1 LVEFV
6 GAFLLD
12 KSGVSSET
20 SLNLSDVSSSSE
32 DQFRSKNSSLKDL
45 LVLWCSL
52 SDLLLVDSD
61 SSDVQ
66 SSNSSDDP
74 SSSNSDSSLSDDSS
88 SGNSSSDDSDLLGSV
103 DSSADKDSSLEDE
116 SSSDDLWFLGLL
128 DDSLVSSGSPDQ
140 SSDVSLSSLD
150 DSDSENSLEELGL
163 VLGALGSLDLS
174 SDDSDLS
181 SVLGDKS
188 SSNDSSDSLSS
199 SNLLTLED
207 SLASSDLSATL
218 LLSEFEE
225 LLVGLL
231 DEWCSKV
238 SLNSG
243 EDSKLIENELLK
255 SLEWR
260 ELLGTLQSLDLLVD
274 LSNDSGSVNL
284 NLNLSV
290 LNLSSELGLLGCLFN
305 VFLGSLKSRELL
317 GKDVLEVVAF
327 LSVSSSWLLLDGILF
342 SNDSAAPV
350 SSDNGDLLGVSG
362 DLLLKDGGWGSLEL
376 LFQDDESS
384 IDSSDVFG
392 TSSDQSVLDDLS
404 SDDSSSSSSGLWR
417 GDDSS
422 VLEDL
427 SSDSSSDGSSSSVPS
442 SSDNSSSNELSSVLL
457 SLSLSDSLDQ
467 FDQLSSLILD
477 AVLDLFLE
485 GLDLLID
492 LLDSLL
498 LDDSLLGD
506 DSLLDDL
513 LDLSSLSVV
522 DWSGS
527 EFLDED
533 ESLLVSDDL
542 SSNDDDS
549 LGDNLGSSDD
559 SSVFSDSS
567 DDLLLIFLS
576 TLDDLCLNDLLSD
589 DLSLWLWNLSNQDFP
604 FDDLL
609 SNSSND
615 CWSSLSGLDD
625 WLLGLLLD
633 SLNDSD
639 DLWLGDSLL
648 DPDNFSS
655 DDVDSSDDDLSSLWL
670 FLDDL
675 SVSDDLLGV
684 LSDDLLDEFLTTLVD
699 LVLQDLLS
707 DDLSLRLWN
716 LLELLS
722 ELSDSLGDSLDNSSL
737 DDFRGS
743 NSSDWL
749 LWNDL
754 LASSDDNSS
763 DDLSSD
769 SSHGRLSDDFSN
781 VDDSS
786 SNDGD
791 SSNDDLSL
799 GWVLLDLLLQS
810 IDLLFV
816 LLDDLFD
823 VFLTLLDDLLL
834 DDLLNDL
841 WSLVLWS
848 LLELLSELSDLLD
861 DLLDDLLLNLLL
873 WCWSLLDD
881 DLSAHLGSSSES
893 RVRVPDLSSSSE
905 LSLESWSLVLLGS
918 SVVLLFELGDVFVST
933 SAGQFKSED
942 LLINLLLLL
951 VRSGLCLLG
960 LKLENSH
967 FHPSAVLLWDSLDG
981 SLLDNLLDGLSCLLV
996 FWSLSE
1002 FSDDDYSLSV
1012 SDDFSSN
1019 DDDSLGDLLGLSN
1032 DLSVSSDSSDD
1043 LLLVF
1048 LSSLDDLL
1056 LEDLSS
1062 DDLSLWLW
1070 HLLELLSVLSDLSV
1084 DLLDLWLS
1092 ILLDDLSPD
1101 DSLGDNSSGLSVDW
1115 SSDEFLDPDDSSSN
1129 DGDSS
1134 DDDLSLLWLS
1144 SDDLSVSNDSSSVLL
1159 DSLSDDLLTTLDDL
1173 SLDDLLSDDLSLW
1186 LWNLLELFLEVL
1198 DDLLVLLLVDLW
1210 DNSLLDDLLSWLSVL
1225 WSELLEVFLAST
1237 SFGNLLLEGSSNGF
1251 DLIGFDVSLN
1261 NNLDELS
1268 ILEFLGKDL
1277 GFWIFLKSFFEV
1289 FDNLGKGLEV
1299 LISVNDGSLFLV
1311 LSLLLWG
1318 SLGLWSLEVS
1328 LLELISLLQELL
1340 EDLVVMNALL
1350 ESLSLWNL
1358 LPDLLGLSD
1367 LFPVDN
1373 SLGDLS
1379 ALLSSGLLDA
1389 LGFGGFLGCL
1399 VSQLGFLVLSDNK
1412 NILGGGLFDES
1423 SVSEEGFSCLF
1434 DVGGTSDDDSISDDS
1449 FVDSDS
1455 LGLADG
1461 LNNLLQGSDLV
1472 GNLSSQWL
1480 SADLS
1485 GLSLNDF
1492 LCWSSDDSLGGL
1504 SMGLSDNLSNLFVG
1518 LSDDDDSFSNDGD
1531 SSNDDLLLG
1540 WVLLDL
1546 FLQSIDLLFV
1556 LLDDLL
1562 DVFLTTL
1569 DDLLLDDLL
1578 LDDLLLGWSSLLEL
1592 LFKLSDLLD
1601 DLLDDLLVWLSL
1613 DNLLDKWLSLNDSLL
1628 VLFASTLSL
1637 DLFLEILSQGLD
1649 GWGLEVFLDNL
1660 LDDLGT
1666 GKSVL
1671 EVSRGWLLSQS
1682 SLEISDDCFEGLHV
1696 SLSVKDSGV
1705 LLVLSFSLRSS
1716 SSLW

>member
-1 LVEFV
+1 LNSLSNSLDNLSSVLDNCSVGCFNCSIVSSVEDDLLLVEFV

-12 KSGVSSET
+12 KFGVSSET
-20 SLNLSDVSSSSE
+20 SLNLSDVSSSFE

-52 SDLLLVDSD
+52 SDLLLVDFD

-66 SSNSSDDP
+66 SSNCSGDLSSD
-74 SSSNSDSSLSDDSS
+74 NSDSSLSDDSS
-88 SGNSSSDDSDLLGSV
+88 SGN
-103 DSSADKDSSLEDE
+103 

-128 DDSLVSSGSPDQ
+128 DDSLVSSGSLDQ

-181 SVLGDKS
+181 SVLGDES

-199 SNLLTLED
+199 SDLLTLED

-327 LSVSSSWLLLDGILF
+327 LSVSSSWLLLDGILS

-350 SSDNGDLLGVSG
+350 SSDNG

-376 LFQDDESS
+376 LFQNDESS

-427 SSDSSSDGSSSSVPS
+427 SSDSSDDGSSFSVL
-442 SSDNSSSNELSSVLL
+442 SSDNLSSNELSLVLL
-457 SLSLSDSLDQ
+457 SLSLSDLLDQ
-467 FDQLSSLILD
+467 FDQLSSLTLD

-485 GLDLLID
+485 GID
-492 LLDSLL
+492 LLSDLLDILL

-567 DDLLLIFLS
+567 DDLLLVFLT

-639 DLWLGDSLL
+639 DLWLDDSLL

-675 SVSDDLLGV
+675 SVSDDLLVV
-684 LSDDLLDEFLTTLVD
+684 LSDDLLDKFLTTLVD

-707 DDLSLRLWN
+707 NDLSLRLWN

-791 SSNDDLSL
+791 SFNDDLSL
-799 GWVLLDLLLQS
+799 GWVLLDLFLQS

-848 LLELLSELSDLLD
+848 LLELLSELIDLLNN
-861 DLLDDLLLNLLL
+861 LLDDLLLNLLL

-905 LSLESWSLVLLGS
+905 LGLESWSLVLLGS

-933 SAGQFKSED
+933 STGQFKSED

-1002 FSDDDYSLSV
+1002 FFDDDYSLSV

-1019 DDDSLGDLLGLSN
+1019 DDDSLGDFLGLSN

-1043 LLLVF
+1043 LLLIF
-1048 LSSLDDLL
+1048 LTTLDDLL
-1056 LEDLSS
+1056 LEDLLS

-1070 HLLELLSVLSDLSV
+1070 HLLELLSELSDLSV

-1092 ILLDDLSPD
+1092 
-1101 DSLGDNSSGLSVDW
+1101 
-1115 SSDEFLDPDDSSSN
+1115 
-1129 DGDSS
+1129 
-1134 DDDLSLLWLS
+1134 
-1144 SDDLSVSNDSSSVLL
+1144 
-1159 DSLSDDLLTTLDDL
+1159 
-1173 SLDDLLSDDLSLW
+1173 
-1186 LWNLLELFLEVL
+1186 
-1198 DDLLVLLLVDLW
+1198 
-1210 DNSLLDDLLSWLSVL
+1210 
-1225 WSELLEVFLAST
+1225 
-1237 SFGNLLLEGSSNGF
+1237 
-1251 DLIGFDVSLN
+1251 
-1261 NNLDELS
+1261 
-1268 ILEFLGKDL
+1268 
-1277 GFWIFLKSFFEV
+1277 
-1289 FDNLGKGLEV
+1289 
-1299 LISVNDGSLFLV
+1299 
-1311 LSLLLWG
+1311 
-1318 SLGLWSLEVS
+1318 
-1328 LLELISLLQELL
+1328 
-1340 EDLVVMNALL
+1340 
-1350 ESLSLWNL
+1350 
-1358 LPDLLGLSD
+1358 
-1367 LFPVDN
+1367 
-1373 SLGDLS
+1373 
-1379 ALLSSGLLDA
+1379 
-1389 LGFGGFLGCL
+1389 
-1399 VSQLGFLVLSDNK
+1399 
-1412 NILGGGLFDES
+1412 
-1423 SVSEEGFSCLF
+1423 
-1434 DVGGTSDDDSISDDS
+1434 
-1449 FVDSDS
+1449 
-1455 LGLADG
+1455 
-1461 LNNLLQGSDLV
+1461 
-1472 GNLSSQWL
+1472 
-1480 SADLS
+1480 
-1485 GLSLNDF
+1485 
-1492 LCWSSDDSLGGL
+1492 
-1504 SMGLSDNLSNLFVG
+1504 
-1518 LSDDDDSFSNDGD
+1518 
-1531 SSNDDLLLG
+1531 
-1540 WVLLDL
+1540 
-1546 FLQSIDLLFV
+1546 
-1556 LLDDLL
+1556 
-1562 DVFLTTL
+1562 
-1569 DDLLLDDLL
+1569 
-1578 LDDLLLGWSSLLEL
+1578 
-1592 LFKLSDLLD
+1592 
-1601 DLLDDLLVWLSL
+1601 
-1613 DNLLDKWLSLNDSLL
+1613 
-1628 VLFASTLSL
+1628 
-1637 DLFLEILSQGLD
+1637 
-1649 GWGLEVFLDNL
+1649 
-1660 LDDLGT
+1660 
-1666 GKSVL
+1666 
-1671 EVSRGWLLSQS
+1671 
-1682 SLEISDDCFEGLHV
+1682 
-1696 SLSVKDSGV
+1696 
-1705 LLVLSFSLRSS
+1705 
-1716 SSLW
+1716 